1 VVGREETTGA
11 IPESSTCLTPAC
23 EAPQP
28 KLAFLDRFLTLW
40 IFIAMAVGVGLGYAL
55 PHIADAL
62 DSVKVFGVSAPIAA
76 GLLVMMYPPLA
87 KVHYDELG
95 RLRQAKR
102 MLTTSLVLNWAVG
115 PVLMFALAW
124 LAFPEPEMAPFRNGL
139 ILVGLARCIAMVL
152 VWNLLAKGDCEYCAV
167 LVALNSVFQIAMYS
181 VLAYL
186 FITVLTPVVS
196 PSSEAVVVDITMWD
210 IARNVLVFLGIPFAL
225 GVASWYVLGKLKGR
239 AWYDGTFAPRIS
251 PLALVGLLFTI
262 VVMFALQGEK
272 IVSNPLDVVRVAV
285 PLVAYFLLMFF
296 MSFALSHRLGFNY
309 SQSATQSFTAAS
321 NNFELAIAVAVA
333 TFGIASQ
340 EAFTTVIGPLME
352 VPVLIALVNVSLWIG
367 RRYYGPDGQPV
378 RARRPVRGT

>member
-1 VVGREETTGA
+1 MSGAQSCQAPAREATEPTL
-11 IPESSTCLTPAC
+11 S
-23 EAPQP
+23 
-28 KLAFLDRFLTLW
+28 FLDRFLTLW
-40 IFIAMAVGVGLGYAL
+40 IFIAMAIGVGLGYAL
-55 PHIADAL
+55 PGLADAL
-62 DSVKVFGVSAPIAA
+62 DSIKVFDVSLPIAV

-115 PVLMFALAW
+115 PLLMFALAW

-167 LVALNSVFQIAMYS
+167 LVALNSVFQIFMYS
-181 VLAYL
+181 VLAYV

-196 PSSEAVVVDITMWD
+196 PASEAVVVDITMWQ
-210 IARNVLVFLGIPFAL
+210 IAKNVLIFLGIPFAL
-225 GVASWYVLGKLKGR
+225 GVASYMLLARRRGR
-239 AWYDGTFAPRIS
+239 EWYDRVFAPRIS
-251 PLALVGLLFTI
+251 PLALLGLLFTI

-272 IVSNPLDVVRVAV
+272 IVERPLDVVRVAA

-296 MSFALSHRLGFNY
+296 LSFGLSHRLGFNY
-309 SQSATQSFTAAS
+309 GQSATQSFTAAS

-333 TFGIASQ
+333 TFGIAST

-367 RRYYGPDGQPV
+367 SRFYGPDGLP
-378 RARRPVRGT
+378 RRQ